1 MLICV
6 LQQASPQHCIIVAIA
21 VFATIADIDTIDV
34 IAAIDAIA
42 DMDNDADAKAN
53 AIAHHDMPKQ
63 ENIYAGW
70 MTCYTQRRHMVSS
83 HEEFMDH
90 S

>member
-1 MLICV
+1 MLL
-6 LQQASPQHCIIVAIA
+6 LQL
-21 VFATIADIDTIDV
+21 FATIADIDTIDV
-34 IAAIDAIA
+34 IADIDAIA

-70 MTCYTQRRHMVSS
+70 MACYT
-83 HEEFMDH
+83 
-90 S
+90 